1 MRTLV
6 VTEFMSLDGVVDS
19 PGGEEGYAHSGW
31 TFKDVRPEMAAY
43 ELKGREQEEA
53 GALLVGRTSWEAFH
67 EVWPTMAEFERYN
80 EIPKYVVSS
89 TLTEEQVAASPWK
102 PTTLL
107 RSTDDVA
114 ALKETDGGEIQVHGS
129 ARLAQSLAAAGLV
142 DRYHLLVFPLVLGTG
157 GKRLFADDGG
167 KTKLQLVDQASYSNG
182 VQKLCYDVV
191 R

>member
-19 PGGEEGYAHSGW
+19 PGGESGYPHTGW
-31 TFKDVRPEMAAY
+31 TFKDVKPEMAAY
-43 ELKGREQEEA
+43 ELKAREQEEA
-53 GALLVGRTSWEAFH
+53 GALLVGRVSWEAFH
-67 EVWPTMAEFERYN
+67 EVWPTMKEFERYN
-80 EIPKYVVSS
+80 RIPKYVVSS
-89 TLTEEQVAASPWK
+89 TLSEEDVAASPWQ

-107 RSTDDVA
+107 RSMDDVA
-114 ALKETDGGEIQVHGS
+114 ALKQTEGGEIQVHGS

-142 DRYHLLVFPLVLGTG
+142 DRYHLLVYPLVLGTG

-167 KTKLQLVDQASYSNG
+167 KANLELVEQQSYGNG
-182 VQKLCYDVV
+182 IQKLCYDVV